1 MDLLLFFLVPF
12 PTPMEEARD
21 DLPCT
26 YLGCVYVDKPT
37 GMDVLRAAVER
48 VAKAVPEE
56 KWIRV
61 TVNIS
66 PSSLII
72 ITDNVRSLH

>member
-1 MDLLLFFLVPF
+1 
-12 PTPMEEARD
+12 MEEAQD

-37 GMDVLRAAVER
+37 EMDVLRTAIER
-48 VAKAVPEE
+48 VSKTVPDE

-61 TVNIS
+61 TVNIL
-66 PSSLII
+66 PSLLI
-72 ITDNVRSLH
+72 T

>member
-1 MDLLLFFLVPF
+1 
-12 PTPMEEARD
+12 MEEAQD

-37 GMDVLRAAVER
+37 GIDVLRAAIER
-48 VAKAVPEE
+48 VSKTVPEE

-66 PSSLII
+66 PSSLTI
-72 ITDNVRSLH
+72 ITDNVRFLD